1 MIALTYNIELREPVL
16 VTRLEGDPNA
26 NISHDYI
33 PGSALRAALLLRLA
47 ARHGVPPA
55 QVVEDPR
62 TGETAR
68 RLFFGQPCFLNAYP
82 LARDRRAAPTP
93 LSWRQEKKER
103 YAKGREATIYDF
115 LTRAP
120 GDEQYARVSSP
131 FCCWD
136 SSQAS
141 LTAPEREVMVHTQRA
156 IQNRNRGRA
165 VLNDGQVFVFQ
176 YQPLASHQTLAGA
189 ILCDPQDAPA
199 LKELLEGDHA
209 IGGARTA
216 GYGRVTISEVL
227 EQETGWREV
236 PGDLPDQTDTF
247 ALLLTSD
254 LLLRDAGGQYAV
266 GKEIWLA
273 ALQARLRHLGYGGS
287 IRADGKAFIDVA
299 LVGGFN
305 RKWGLPLPQAQALK
319 MGSVIMV
326 QADPPVPKDVLHALE
341 QAGLGERRVDGF
353 GRLAVLCDLPEKL
366 DVLSNQIVGSRSS
379 QYPPVALKSDEASA
393 GIARRMAQRL
403 LEQRLETALLAAAA
417 RVEVHAPPNRSQ
429 LSRLRNITLN
439 ILRNPTT
446 AREGQA
452 GQDRF
457 MAFLESVSQ
466 RKTTREQ
473 WERAR
478 VRIGRTGE
486 KHTLKDWLAA
496 VYGADKLSERDWQ
509 EKTGLE
515 MATAQIGKDITVAP
529 DSAMRRRLGLRLIA
543 EVLKRASK
551 ASAARGSA

>member
-1 MIALTYNIELREPVL
+1 V
-16 VTRLEGDPNA
+16 
-26 NISHDYI
+26 
-33 PGSALRAALLLRLA
+33 
-47 ARHGVPPA
+47 
-55 QVVEDPR
+55 
-62 TGETAR
+62 
-68 RLFFGQPCFLNAYP
+68 
-82 LARDRRAAPTP
+82 
-93 LSWRQEKKER
+93 
-103 YAKGREATIYDF
+103 
-115 LTRAP
+115 
-120 GDEQYARVSSP
+120 
-131 FCCWD
+131 
-136 SSQAS
+136 
-141 LTAPEREVMVHTQRA
+141 
-156 IQNRNRGRA
+156 
-165 VLNDGQVFVFQ
+165 
-176 YQPLASHQTLAGA
+176 
-189 ILCDPQDAPA
+189 

-216 GYGRVTISEVL
+216 GYGRVTISNVQ
-227 EQETGWREV
+227 EQMHWREA
-236 PGDLPDQTDTF
+236 PDDLPDEAGAF

-341 QAGLGERRVDGF
+341 QVGLGERRVDGF
-353 GRLAVLCDLPEKL
+353 GRLAVICNPPEKL
-366 DVLSNQIVGSRSS
+366 DVLSNEIFGSRSS
-379 QYPPVALKSDEASA
+379 RYPPVALKSDEASA

-473 WERAR
+473 WDRAS
-478 VRIGRTGE
+478 VRIGGSD
-486 KHTLKDWLAA
+486 KVPLKKWLAT
-496 VYGADKLSERDWQ
+496 VYGADKLSEQDWRK
-509 EKTGLE
+509 ETGLE
-515 MATAQIGKDITVAP
+515 MTTEKIGDDITVAP
-529 DSAMRRRLGLRLIA
+529 DQAMRRRLGLRLIA

>member
-1 MIALTYNIELREPVL
+1 MIALTYDIELREPVL

-26 NISHDYI
+26 NISYDYI

-82 LARDRRAAPTP
+82 LARDRRAMPTP
-93 LSWRQEKKER
+93 LSWRQKKKER
-103 YAKGREATIYDF
+103 YERGQRATIYDF
-115 LTRAP
+115 LVWVP
-120 GDEQYARVSSP
+120 GDDQYVRVSSP
-131 FCCWD
+131 FCWWGD
-136 SSQAS
+136 SQAS
-141 LTAPEREVMVHTQRA
+141 LTTPEREVMVHTQRA

-165 VLNDGQVFVFQ
+165 VRNDGQVFQ
-176 YQPLASHQTLAGA
+176 YQPLASDQTLAGA
-189 ILCDPQDAPA
+189 ILCDAQDAQV

-216 GYGRVTISEVL
+216 GYGRVTISKVL
-227 EQETGWREV
+227 EQKTGWREA

-341 QAGLGERRVDGF
+341 QVGLGERRVDGF
-353 GRLAVLCDLPEKL
+353 GRLAVICNPPEQL
-366 DVLSNQIVGSRSS
+366 DVLSNEIFGSRSS
-379 QYPPVALKSDEASA
+379 QYPPVALTSDEVSA
-393 GIARRMAQRL
+393 RIARCMAQRL

-417 RVEVHAPPNRSQ
+417 RIEVLAPPNRSQ

-446 AREGQA
+446 VREEQA

-473 WERAR
+473 WERAS
-478 VRIGRTGE
+478 VRIEGSR
-486 KHTLKDWLAA
+486 KKPLKEWLES

-509 EKTGLE
+509 AETGLE
-515 MATAQIGKDITVAP
+515 LKGVQMIGKDIKVDL
-529 DSAMRRRLGLRLIA
+529 DSALRRQLGLRLIA

-551 ASAARGSA
+551 ASGNQNSS

>member
-1 MIALTYNIELREPVL
+1 
-16 VTRLEGDPNA
+16 
-26 NISHDYI
+26 
-33 PGSALRAALLLRLA
+33 
-47 ARHGVPPA
+47 
-55 QVVEDPR
+55 
-62 TGETAR
+62 
-68 RLFFGQPCFLNAYP
+68 
-82 LARDRRAAPTP
+82 
-93 LSWRQEKKER
+93 
-103 YAKGREATIYDF
+103 
-115 LTRAP
+115 
-120 GDEQYARVSSP
+120 
-131 FCCWD
+131 
-136 SSQAS
+136 
-141 LTAPEREVMVHTQRA
+141 VMVHTQRA

-165 VLNDGQVFVFQ
+165 VRDDGQVFQ
-176 YQPLASHQTLAGA
+176 YQPLASDQTLAGA
-189 ILCDPQDAPA
+189 ILCDAQDAQV

-216 GYGRVTISEVL
+216 GYGRVTISKVL
-227 EQETGWREV
+227 EQKTGWREA

-341 QAGLGERRVDGF
+341 QVGLGERRVDGF
-353 GRLAVLCDLPEKL
+353 GRLAVICNPPEKL
-366 DVLSNQIVGSRSS
+366 DVLSNEIFGSRSS
-379 QYPPVALKSDEASA
+379 RYPPVALKSDEASA

-473 WERAR
+473 WDRAS
-478 VRIGRTGE
+478 VRIGGSD
-486 KHTLKDWLAA
+486 KVPLKKWLAT
-496 VYGADKLSERDWQ
+496 VYGADKLSEQDWRK
-509 EKTGLE
+509 ETGLE
-515 MATAQIGKDITVAP
+515 MTTEKIGDDITVAP
-529 DSAMRRRLGLRLIA
+529 DQAMRRRLGLRLIA

>member
-1 MIALTYNIELREPVL
+1 MIALTYDIELREPVL

-26 NISHDYI
+26 NISYDYI

-62 TGETAR
+62 TSETAR

-82 LARDRRAAPTP
+82 IARDRRAMPTP
-93 LSWRQEKKER
+93 LSWRQKKKER
-103 YAKGREATIYDF
+103 YAKGREARIYDF
-115 LTRAP
+115 LSWAP
-120 GDEQYARVSSP
+120 DDEQYARVSSP
-131 FCCWD
+131 FCWWD
-136 SSQAS
+136 SSSKAS
-141 LTAPEREVMVHTQRA
+141 LTAPERKVMVHTQRA

-165 VLNDGQVFVFQ
+165 VRNDGQVFQ
-176 YQPLASHQTLAGA
+176 YQPLASDQTLAGA
-189 ILCDPQDAPA
+189 ILCDAQDAQV

-216 GYGRVTISEVL
+216 GYGRVTISKVL
-227 EQETGWREV
+227 EQKTGWREA

-341 QAGLGERRVDGF
+341 QVGLGERRVDGF
-353 GRLAVLCDLPEKL
+353 GRLAVICNPPEQL
-366 DVLSNQIVGSRSS
+366 DVLSNEIFGSRSS

-473 WERAR
+473 WDRAS
-478 VRIGRTGE
+478 VRIGGSD
-486 KHTLKDWLAA
+486 KVPLKKWLAT
-496 VYGADKLSERDWQ
+496 VYGADKLSEQDWRK
-509 EKTGLE
+509 ETGLE
-515 MATAQIGKDITVAP
+515 MTTEKIGDDITVAP
-529 DSAMRRRLGLRLIA
+529 DQAMRRRLGLRLIA

>member
-26 NISHDYI
+26 NISYDYI

-82 LARDRRAAPTP
+82 LARDRRAMPTP
-93 LSWRQEKKER
+93 LSWRQKKKER
-103 YAKGREATIYDF
+103 YAKGREARIYDF
-115 LTRAP
+115 LSWAP
-120 GDEQYARVSSP
+120 DDEQYARVSSP
-131 FCCWD
+131 FCWWD
-136 SSQAS
+136 SSSKAS
-141 LTAPEREVMVHTQRA
+141 LTAPERKVMVHTQRA
-156 IQNRNRGRA
+156 IQNRNRRRA
-165 VLNDGQVFVFQ
+165 VRNDGQVFQ
-176 YQPLASHQTLAGA
+176 YQPLASDQTLAGA
-189 ILCDPQDAPA
+189 ILCDAQDAQV

-216 GYGRVTISEVL
+216 GYGRVTISKVL
-227 EQETGWREV
+227 EQKTGWREA

-353 GRLAVLCDLPEKL
+353 GRLAVICNPPEQL
-366 DVLSNQIVGSRSS
+366 DVLSNEIFGSRSS

-473 WERAR
+473 WDRAR
-478 VRIGRTGE
+478 VHIEQSG
-486 KHTLKDWLAA
+486 KKQLFKDWLAA
-496 VYGADKLSERDWQ
+496 VYGADKLSEQDWR

-515 MATAQIGKDITVAP
+515 MAKQQIGGDITVAL
-529 DSAMRRRLGLRLIA
+529 DQAMRCRLGLRLIA

>member
-115 LTRAP
+115 LSWAP

-131 FCCWD
+131 FCWWD

-165 VLNDGQVFVFQ
+165 VRDDDQVFQ
-176 YQPLASHQTLAGA
+176 YQPLASDQTLAGA
-189 ILCDPQDAPA
+189 ILCDAQDAQV

-216 GYGRVTISEVL
+216 GYGRVTISNVQ
-227 EQETGWREV
+227 EQMHWREA
-236 PGDLPDQTDTF
+236 PDDLPDEAGAF

-353 GRLAVLCDLPEKL
+353 GRLAVICDAPNHLEVMS
-366 DVLSNQIVGSRSS
+366 DATVGSRSS
-379 QYPPVALKSDEASA
+379 QHPPVALKSDEASA

-473 WERAR
+473 WDRAR
-478 VRIGRTGE
+478 VHIEQSG
-486 KHTLKDWLAA
+486 KKQLFKDWLAA
-496 VYGADKLSERDWQ
+496 VYGADKLSEQDWR

-515 MATAQIGKDITVAP
+515 MAKQQIGGDITVAP
-529 DSAMRRRLGLRLIA
+529 DQAMRRRLGLRLIA

>member
-1 MIALTYNIELREPVL
+1 MIALTYDIELREPVL

-26 NISHDYI
+26 NISYDYI

-68 RLFFGQPCFLNAYP
+68 RLFFGRPCFLNAYP
-82 LARDRRAAPTP
+82 LARDRRAMPTP
-93 LSWRQEKKER
+93 LSWRQKKKER
-103 YAKGREATIYDF
+103 YAKGREARIYDF
-115 LTRAP
+115 LAGAP
-120 GDEQYARVSSP
+120 DDEQYARVSSP
-131 FCCWD
+131 FCWWD
-136 SSQAS
+136 SSSKAS

-165 VLNDGQVFVFQ
+165 VLNDGQVFQ
-176 YQPLASHQTLAGA
+176 YQPLACHQTLAGA
-189 ILCDPQDAPA
+189 ILCDAQDAQV

-216 GYGRVTISEVL
+216 GYGRVTISNVRE
-227 EQETGWREV
+227 ETDWREA
-236 PGDLPDQTDTF
+236 PGELPDHTDTF

-273 ALQARLRHLGYGGS
+273 ALQARLRDLGYEGS
-287 IRADGKAFIDVA
+287 ITADDKAFIDVA

-319 MGSVIMV
+319 MGSVMMARANPPAP
-326 QADPPVPKDVLHALE
+326 QAVLRALE

-353 GRLAVLCDLPEKL
+353 GRLAVLCDAPERL
-366 DVLSNQIVGSRSS
+366 EVMSDETVGPRAS
-379 QYPPVALKSDEASA
+379 QHPAVALKSDEISA

-457 MAFLESVSQ
+457 TAFLESVSQ

-478 VRIGRTGE
+478 VHIEQSG
-486 KHTLKDWLAA
+486 KKQLFKDWLAA
-496 VYGADKLSERDWQ
+496 VYGADKLSEQDWR

-515 MATAQIGKDITVAP
+515 MAKQQIGDDITVAL
-529 DSAMRRRLGLRLIA
+529 DQAMRRRLGLRLIA